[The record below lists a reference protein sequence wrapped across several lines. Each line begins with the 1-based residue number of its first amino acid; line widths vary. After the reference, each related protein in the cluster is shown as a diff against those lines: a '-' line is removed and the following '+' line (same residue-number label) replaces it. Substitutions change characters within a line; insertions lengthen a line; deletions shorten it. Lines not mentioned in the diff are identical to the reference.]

1 MPEPV
6 TVPVVGVWKG
16 WAQPFGHLTSLHA
29 MRNGGS
35 ILLERIVSIVPLLSA
50 KFQAS
55 PHYGK
60 KSVRIAVAPS
70 L

>member
-1 MPEPV
+1 MCGKDGPNHLECE
-6 TVPVVGVWKG
+6 
-16 WAQPFGHLTSLHA
+16 HLTGLHA

-50 KFQAS
+50 KFEAS
-55 PHYGK
+55 LHYGK
-60 KSVRIAVAPS
+60 KSLRIAVAPS